1 MSKSKKKKRRTLPAH
16 TEPAAPP
23 KTGDPEKT
31 GEDVSRGARWMP
43 ALCYLNILILI
54 PACCKWRHDDFVR
67 FHLNQGLVVLMLA
80 TICAA
85 LGLVPYL
92 SEVSVSLTLLV
103 DVLSLVG
110 LVSALRRRKDW
121 LPLVGRMALRF
132 HPFS

>member
-1 MSKSKKKKRRTLPAH
+1 
-16 TEPAAPP
+16 
-23 KTGDPEKT
+23 
-31 GEDVSRGARWMP
+31 
-43 ALCYLNILILI
+43 
-54 PACCKWRHDDFVR
+54 
-67 FHLNQGLVVLMLA
+67 MLA